1 MGNASIFVDAGRD
14 ENGFYI
20 LKSGSQTGRSLSE
33 LASRL
38 GVETSQLVL
47 RPESYPPHAD
57 SASSD
62 RRLPHGVID
71 YFGVEDARDP
81 QHRAL
86 LILAQKAYA
95 ALSRLRSNI
104 EKETLPIALS
114 SDGEMIRL
122 EKQGSTYLLQ
132 LTLTTARVDEPLSR
146 DNKVATECPGRSE
159 REPSGFLP

>member
-1 MGNASIFVDAGRD
+1 MGNASIFVDTGRD

-20 LKSGSQTGRSLSE
+20 LKSGGQTGRSLNE

-47 RPESYPPHAD
+47 RPESYPAHAD
-57 SASSD
+57 SASTD

-86 LILAQKAYA
+86 LILVQKAYA
-95 ALSRLRSNI
+95 ALSRLRSHL
-104 EKETLPIALS
+104 EKETLPITLS

-122 EKQGSTYLLQ
+122 EKQGSAYLLQ
-132 LTLTTARVDEPLSR
+132 LTLTTASVDEALSR
-146 DNKVATECPGRSE
+146 DNEVAAECPGHRE
-159 REPSGFLP
+159 CEPSGFLP

>member
-14 ENGFYI
+14 ENGLYI
-20 LKSGSQTGRSLSE
+20 LKSGNQTGRSLIE

-47 RPESYPPHAD
+47 RPERYPAHAD
-57 SASSD
+57 SGSSD
-62 RRLPHGVID
+62 RTLPHGVID
-71 YFGVEDARDP
+71 YFGVEDTRDP

-86 LILAQKAYA
+86 LTLVQKAYA

-104 EKETLPIALS
+104 EKETIPITLS

-122 EKQGSTYLLQ
+122 ERQGSAYLLQ
-132 LTLTTARVDEPLSR
+132 LTLTTGRVDEPLSC
-146 DNKVATECPGRSE
+146 DNEVATERPGHGE
-159 REPSGFLP
+159 CEPSGFFP